1 MSVTNLFSSSTRKV
15 YYRPGRAIAVIG
27 AFGLFVLL
35 LWKGIQEYDELGWVY
50 WFFLAVDLASG
61 ALALYATLRDRVVI
75 SETGIEFY
83 QVSYRHST
91 TWDNVE
97 RIERVQVGLKH
108 FDALILREPA
118 VHLNKL
124 WAWRIN
130 DESWMEHSGQLVLLE
145 KAIPLFMFR
154 PDWRTSEIG
163 QDMQFYVPRLFTE
176 KIPVATPRNTN
187 FSEEQ
192 K

>member
-15 YYRPGRAIAVIG
+15 YYKPGRAIAVIV
-27 AFGLFVLL
+27 ALGLLLLL
-35 LWKGIQEYDELGWVY
+35 LWRGFREYETLSWAF
-50 WFFLAVDLASG
+50 WFIFAVDLASG
-61 ALALYATLRDRVVI
+61 ALALYATLRDRAII

-83 QVSYRHST
+83 QASYRHST

-108 FDALILREPA
+108 FEALILREPA

-124 WAWRIN
+124 WAWRMK
-130 DESWMEHSGQLVLLE
+130 DESWMEHGGQFVPLE
-145 KAIPLFMFR
+145 KVIPLFMFR

-163 QDMQFYVPRLFTE
+163 QDMQLYAPRLFIETLPTAKGSE
-176 KIPVATPRNTN
+176 DKTP
-187 FSEEQ
+187 S
-192 K
+192 

>member
-15 YYRPGRAIAVIG
+15 YYKPGRAIAVIG

-118 VHLNKL
+118 VQLNKL
-124 WAWRIN
+124 LTWRIK
-130 DESWMEHSGQLVLLE
+130 DETWMEHGEQFVPLE
-145 KAIPLFMFR
+145 KVIPLFMFR

-163 QDMQFYVPRLFTE
+163 QDMQLYAPRLFTE
-176 KIPVATPRNTN
+176 TLPTV
-187 FSEEQ
+187 
-192 K
+192 